1 MNYEKSKTNGRGN
14 QKNANYAVQPK
25 IEIEKGGFVVVV
37 NFFFFFFFP
46 AQQFWKSSCCGLRK
60 NRSHNILIFFSCLEV
75 IVDCSRVRYGIN
87 YLMP

>member
-37 NFFFFFFFP
+37 NFFFFFFF
-46 AQQFWKSSCCGLRK
+46 SSTT
-60 NRSHNILIFFSCLEV
+60 ILEELVLWAS
-75 IVDCSRVRYGIN
+75 
-87 YLMP
+87 